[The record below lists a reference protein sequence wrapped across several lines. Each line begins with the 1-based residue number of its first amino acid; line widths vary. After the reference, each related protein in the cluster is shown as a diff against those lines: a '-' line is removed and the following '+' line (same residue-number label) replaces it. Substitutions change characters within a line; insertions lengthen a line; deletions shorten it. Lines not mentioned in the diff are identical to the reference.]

1 MRRTAAGWAGRHA
14 GSSSMHEAAL
24 ENRGAKCPG
33 RRVGR
38 GAGSGRRARGTTASA
53 LRQAGRVGAGTAGR
67 AAIRAAALATRS
79 PRRPCAWRRRAA
91 VRAALAGS
99 VPARGRRERWGWWWR
114 DDRGD
119 MAATEG
125 ADSRRAGP
133 PQWAPGTP
141 GAGNFSRLH
150 LPARGR
156 GRNGVLSRRSATTG
170 HRARPLSGWAPRRSL
185 RPCITL
191 VLEPGCRGNCPLDTG
206 PCHGQPADA
215 RVNSPIN
222 QALTA

>member
-1 MRRTAAGWAGRHA
+1 MRRTAGARAGRHA

-38 GAGSGRRARGTTASA
+38 FAGSGRRARGTTAPA
-53 LRQAGRVGAGTAGR
+53 LRQAGRVGAGTLSR
-67 AAIRAAALATRS
+67 AAIRAAALATRC
-79 PRRPCAWRRRAA
+79 PRRACALRRRAA
-91 VRAALAGS
+91 ARAALAGS
-99 VPARGRRERWGWWWR
+99 VPARGRRERWAWCWR
-114 DDRGD
+114 GDRGD

-125 ADSRRAGP
+125 AGSRRIGP
-133 PQWAPGTP
+133 PQAAPGTP
-141 GAGNFSRLH
+141 GAGNFSRFRP
-150 LPARGR
+150 PARGR
-156 GRNGVLSRRSATTG
+156 WRNGVLSRRSATVG
-170 HRARPLSGWAPRRSL
+170 HGARPFSGWAPRRSL

-191 VLEPGCRGNCPLDTG
+191 VLEPGCRGNCPLDTW